1 MGRCR
6 IRCEMDNGIN
16 HINRPFDELRDLGL
30 MKSEGSLS
38 LSKGPYPMNNKTRIV
53 IAGPTASGKTAFS
66 IELAKALNT
75 VILSADSRQFYKE
88 MSIGTAAPTEE
99 ELSQVKHYFVHHISI
114 EDKYDVAD
122 YERDVLQLLDELFKT
137 HDTVIMT
144 GGSGL
149 FIDAVCNG
157 IDAMP
162 DVEPEIR
169 EKVQKLFD
177 EGGLKAL
184 QNEVQR
190 VDPEY
195 YAIVDQQNPRRLQR
209 ALEVCYQTGQ
219 PFSSFRS
226 GNAVQRDFEI
236 KKYALLW
243 DRQQLIERI
252 DKRVDMMMEQGLL
265 EEAKALYP
273 KRHLN
278 ALNTVGYKELFSYFD
293 GQCTLEEA
301 VEQIKIHT
309 RQSAKR
315 QMTWLRRDKSYTWIT
330 PDELCCDSPCRRH
343 DLLFTPHGTV
353 WGSQT

>member
-1 MGRCR
+1 
-6 IRCEMDNGIN
+6 
-16 HINRPFDELRDLGL
+16 
-30 MKSEGSLS
+30 MKKNTL
-38 LSKGPYPMNNKTRIV
+38 IV
-53 IAGPTASGKTAFS
+53 IAGPTASGKTAFA
-66 IELAKALNT
+66 IKVARALNT
-75 VILSADSRQFYKE
+75 VILSADSRQFYKG

-99 ELSQVKHYFVHHISI
+99 ELSQAKHYFVHHISI

-137 HDTVIMT
+137 HDAVVMT

-162 DVEPEIR
+162 DVNPEIR
-169 EKVQKLFD
+169 EKVEKLYQD
-177 EGGLKAL
+177 EGLHGMQEAL
-184 QNEVQR
+184 QHL
-190 VDPEY
+190 DPDY

-209 ALEVCYQTGQ
+209 ALEVCYQTGK

-226 GNAVQRDFEI
+226 GNAVKRDFDI
-236 KKYALLW
+236 KKYAILW
-243 DRQQLIERI
+243 DRQRLIERI

-265 EEAKALYP
+265 EEAKSLYP

-278 ALNTVGYKELFSYFD
+278 AMNTVGYKELFAYFD

-309 RQSAKR
+309 RQYAKR
-315 QMTWLRRDKSYTWIT
+315 QMTWLRKDNSYRWIM
-330 PDELCCDSPCRRH
+330 PEDFDN
-343 DLLFTPHGTV
+343 TV
-353 WGSQT
+353 STLQQGLA

>member
-1 MGRCR
+1 MDQCR
-6 IRCEMDNGIN
+6 IRFDMADSNN
-16 HINRPFDELRDLGL
+16 LNSRPFDELRDLSL

-38 LSKGPYPMNNKTRIV
+38 LSKGPYPTNKNTLIV
-53 IAGPTASGKTAFS
+53 IAGPTASGKTAFA
-66 IELAKALNT
+66 IDMAKALST

-99 ELSQVKHYFVHHISI
+99 ELSQAKHYFVHHISI
-114 EDKYDVAD
+114 KDKYDVAD

-137 HDTVIMT
+137 HDAVIMT

-149 FIDAVCNG
+149 FINAVCNG

-162 DVEPEIR
+162 DVQPEIR
-169 EKVQKLFD
+169 EKVQKIYD

-184 QNEVQR
+184 QDEVQNL
-190 VDPEY
+190 DPEY
-195 YAIVDQQNPRRLQR
+195 FAIVDQQNPRRLQR
-209 ALEVCYQTGQ
+209 ALEVCYQTSRT
-219 PFSSFRS
+219 FTSFRS

-243 DRQQLIERI
+243 DRQELIERI

-278 ALNTVGYKELFSYFD
+278 ALNTVGYKELFAYFD
-293 GQCTLEEA
+293 GDCTLAEA
-301 VEQIKIHT
+301 VDQIKIHT
-309 RQSAKR
+309 RQYAKR
-315 QMTWLRRDKSYTWIT
+315 QMTWLRKDTSYQWIMPEDFDNT
-330 PDELCCDSPCRRH
+330 LSALRQEMA
-343 DLLFTPHGTV
+343 
-353 WGSQT
+353 

>member
-1 MGRCR
+1 
-6 IRCEMDNGIN
+6 
-16 HINRPFDELRDLGL
+16 
-30 MKSEGSLS
+30 MKTL
-38 LSKGPYPMNNKTRIV
+38 IV

-66 IELAKALNT
+66 IEMAKALST

-99 ELSQVKHYFVHHISI
+99 ELSKAKHYFVHHISI

-122 YERDVLQLLDELFKT
+122 YERDAMQLLEELFKT
-137 HDTVIMT
+137 HDAIIMT

-162 DVEPEIR
+162 DVKSEIR
-169 EKVQKLFD
+169 EKVQKLYD
-177 EGGLKAL
+177 DGGLKAL

-190 VDPEY
+190 LDPEY
-195 YAIVDQQNPRRLQR
+195 FSIVDQQNPRRLQR
-209 ALEVCYQTGQ
+209 ALEVCYQTGH

-226 GNAVQRDFEI
+226 GNAVKRDFAI
-236 KKYALLW
+236 KKYAILW

-273 KRHLN
+273 MRHLN
-278 ALNTVGYKELFSYFD
+278 ALNTVGYKEIFAYLD
-293 GQCTLEEA
+293 GQCTLKEA

-309 RQSAKR
+309 RQYAKR
-315 QMTWLRRDKSYTWIT
+315 QMTWLRKDIGYRWIMPEDFDNT
-330 PDELCCDSPCRRH
+330 LST
-343 DLLFTPHGTV
+343 LQQGLA
-353 WGSQT
+353 

>member
-1 MGRCR
+1 
-6 IRCEMDNGIN
+6 
-16 HINRPFDELRDLGL
+16 
-30 MKSEGSLS
+30 MKTL
-38 LSKGPYPMNNKTRIV
+38 IV
-53 IAGPTASGKTAFS
+53 IAGPTASGKTAFA
-66 IELAKALNT
+66 IKMAKALNT

-99 ELSQVKHYFVHHISI
+99 ELSQVKHHFVHHISI

-122 YERDVLQLLDELFKT
+122 YERDAIALLDELFKT
-137 HDTVIMT
+137 HDAVIMT

-169 EKVQKLFD
+169 EKVQKLYE

-184 QNEVQR
+184 QDAVQR
-190 VDPEY
+190 LDPAY
-195 YAIVDQQNPRRLQR
+195 FALVDQQNPRRLQR
-209 ALEVCYQTGQ
+209 ALEVCYQTGL
-219 PFSSFRS
+219 PFSSFRQ
-226 GNAVQRDFEI
+226 GQAAQRDFAI
-236 KKYALLW
+236 KKYAILW
-243 DRQQLIERI
+243 DRLQLIERI

-278 ALNTVGYKELFSYFD
+278 ALNTVGYKELFAYFE
-293 GQCTLEEA
+293 GNCTLAEA

-309 RQSAKR
+309 RQYAKR
-315 QMTWLRRDKSYTWIT
+315 QMTWLRKDSCYHWIMPEDFDNT
-330 PDELCCDSPCRRH
+330 LSA
-343 DLLFTPHGTV
+343 LQQALA
-353 WGSQT
+353 

>member
-1 MGRCR
+1 
-6 IRCEMDNGIN
+6 
-16 HINRPFDELRDLGL
+16 
-30 MKSEGSLS
+30 MKTL
-38 LSKGPYPMNNKTRIV
+38 IV
-53 IAGPTASGKTAFS
+53 IAGPTASGKTTYS
-66 IELAKALNT
+66 IELAKALDT

-99 ELSQVKHYFVHHISI
+99 ELAQVKHYFVHHISI

-122 YERDVLQLLDELFKT
+122 YERDALLLLDELFKT
-137 HDTVIMT
+137 HDAVIMT

-162 DVEPEIR
+162 DIQPETRGKVEELL
-169 EKVQKLFD
+169 KN
-177 EGGLKAL
+177 GGLKAL
-184 QNEVQR
+184 QDEVQR
-190 VDPEY
+190 LDPEY
-195 YAIVDQQNPRRLQR
+195 FVIVDKQNPRRLQR

-226 GNAVQRDFEI
+226 GNTVQRDFDI

-243 DRQQLIERI
+243 DRQELIERI
-252 DKRVDMMMEQGLL
+252 NKRVDMMMEQGLL

-278 ALNTVGYKELFSYFD
+278 ALNTVGYKELFAYFD
-293 GQCTLEEA
+293 GHCTLEEA

-309 RQSAKR
+309 RQYAKR
-315 QMTWLRRDKSYTWIT
+315 QMTWLRKDKEYCWIT
-330 PDELCCDSPCRRH
+330 PEEMPSL
-343 DLLFTPHGTV
+343 
-353 WGSQT
+353 